1 MIKLNSA
8 SLLWKCLSI
17 RPALTTTGSSGS
29 GQLLN
34 KSNGT
39 TTSSVKTES
48 YSGFLSSVFG
58 RNFVTNE
65 PSAAGASSDLSKAVS
80 ELGTPPKR
88 APNVFALYVKSAFK
102 RMPADMPLKEKFV
115 KAAEEWRVLSNEQK
129 DEYKKEMTDG
139 LVRYRQDMAAFLN
152 SMSPEALTE
161 FKKLRK
167 VGKLIFIHLSN
178 LIACSLTYFLMT
190 G

>member
-8 SLLWKCLSI
+8 SLLWKCLSAHGS
-17 RPALTTTGSSGS
+17 RPALTASGSSG
-29 GQLLN
+29 LLSQ
-34 KSNGT
+34 SNGT
-39 TTSSVKTES
+39 TSGVKTES

-58 RNFVTNE
+58 RNFMTNE
-65 PSAAGASSDLSKAVS
+65 PSSAAGASSSDSSKAATLG
-80 ELGTPPKR
+80 EFGTPPKR
-88 APNVFALYVKSAFK
+88 APNVFALYVKTAFK

-139 LVRYRQDMAAFLN
+139 LVRYRQEMAAFLN
-152 SMSPEALTE
+152 SMSPEALAE

-167 VGKLIFIHLSN
+167 VFNAYFYPLS
-178 LIACSLTYFLMT
+178 I
-190 G
+190 

>member
-8 SLLWKCLSI
+8 SLLWKCLSVHGS
-17 RPALTTTGSSGS
+17 RPAVTATGSSG
-29 GQLLN
+29 LLKQN
-34 KSNGT
+34 NG

-65 PSAAGASSDLSKAVS
+65 PSSAGANPDSAKTVT
-80 ELGTPPKR
+80 EFGTPPKR

-102 RMPADMPLKEKFV
+102 RMPADLSLKEKFV
-115 KAAEEWRVLSNEQK
+115 KAAEEWRVLSNEEK

-139 LVRYRQDMAAFLN
+139 LVRYRQEMAAFLN
-152 SMSPEALTE
+152 SMSPEALAE

-167 VGKLIFIHLSN
+167 VCIPIFIHL
-178 LIACSLTYFLMT
+178 
-190 G
+190 